1 MSQSQHL
8 YESVHK
14 LSGTGKRRSFNTT
27 LLTILFL
34 AALFVVLTFPC
45 ELSEETLVSQQ
56 DAQNPAGGKGCL
68 LTSSVK
74 GVSKADRLHKYAVST
89 TSAKTD
95 FYSRSCPTHTDIVT
109 GNPVATL

>member
-1 MSQSQHL
+1 MTQSQHL

-45 ELSEETLVSQQ
+45 ELREETLVFQE

-68 LTSSVK
+68 LNSSVK

-89 TSAKTD
+89 TSARTD